1 MELGF
6 GSSVRTG
13 RLEGIGG
20 VFREPGDL
28 LGQLGDLLGESVDL
42 RQQLGVLPAQSSV
55 FCFQFRDASQ
65 IGLFSGRF
73 HRPLPV
79 VLLVVSSAMCGVG
92 LSKAGVLGRR
102 HGGCLGING
111 THALTCCRRACYPAQ
126 KNAAGPKGPERLQ
139 KKKFLNPRNLRLL
152 I

>member
-1 MELGF
+1 MAMGAVGRMKFFEAIYLVVSKRSSRDAFVSGLSALGAWTFGKVGF
-6 GSSVRTG
+6 GRLDDIRGG
-13 RLEGIGG
+13 RLGGVGG

-79 VLLVVSSAMCGVG
+79 VLLVVSSATCGLG
-92 LSKAGVLGRR
+92 LSGAEVLGRR
-102 HGGCLGING
+102 HEGGLGTN
-111 THALTCCRRACYPAQ
+111 
-126 KNAAGPKGPERLQ
+126 
-139 KKKFLNPRNLRLL
+139 
-152 I
+152 